1 MTAQRARILAI
12 DDTPAN
18 LMMLGSVLEGEF
30 DLQFATAGAI
40 GVALALQNPP
50 DLILLDVMM
59 PEMDGFEVCRRIKV
73 NPLLQHIPVVFL
85 TALNDSASESEG
97 LGLGAVDYIAKP
109 INIET
114 AHRRISNLLEREQL
128 RKEVE
133 SHRNHLEEL
142 LLAGSVAL
150 SIAKEAA
157 EAADRAKTHF
167 LNNMTH
173 ELRTPMNAIMGLTEL
188 ALGRASDAKQA
199 EQLGKVQSASEH
211 LLALITQM
219 MDFTGFQSKQLN
231 LEKKP
236 FKLTTVL
243 ESLSRLLAP
252 DAQRKG
258 LAWSANMHP
267 DCAGLALQ
275 GDAVR
280 LGQVLLAMAGNAIK
294 FTPQG
299 SVAVLVTLVERTGR
313 DVVLCFEVRDTG
325 VGIASADQR
334 RIFNLFEQL
343 DGSTRRR
350 HGGTGLGLALSRQL
364 VELMGGECG
373 VKSQPGVGS
382 VFWFTARLLTI
393 DSTP

>member
-1 MTAQRARILAI
+1 MTTRRPRILAI

-18 LMMLGSVLEGEF
+18 VMMLGSALEGEF
-30 DLQFATAGAI
+30 DLQFATSGAI
-40 GVALALQNPP
+40 GVALALRNPP

-59 PEMDGFEVCRRIKV
+59 PEMDGFEVCRRIKIH
-73 NPLLQHIPVVFL
+73 PLLQHIPVVFL
-85 TALNDSASESEG
+85 TALSDSASESAG
-97 LGLGAVDYIAKP
+97 LGMGAADYITKP
-109 INIET
+109 INVET

-128 RKEVE
+128 RREVE
-133 SHRNHLEEL
+133 GHRDHLEEL

-157 EAADRAKTHF
+157 EAADHAKTHF
-167 LNNMTH
+167 LSNMTH
-173 ELRTPMNAIMGLTEL
+173 ELRTPMNAIIGLTEL

-199 EQLGKVQSASEH
+199 EQLGKVQRASEQ

-219 MDFTGFQSKQLN
+219 MDITGLQAKQLS
-231 LEKKP
+231 LEQKP

-258 LAWSANMHP
+258 LAWSVDMQGE
-267 DCAGLALQ
+267 CASLALQ

-294 FTPQG
+294 FTPRG
-299 SVAVLVTLVERTGR
+299 NVAVLVTLVEQTDR
-313 DVVLCFEVRDTG
+313 DVMLCFEVRDTG
-325 VGIASADQR
+325 VGIAAADQK
-334 RIFNLFEQL
+334 RIFSLFEQL
-343 DGSTRRR
+343 DGSSRRR

-364 VELMGGECG
+364 VELMGGQCG
-373 VKSQPGVGS
+373 VKSQLNVGS
-382 VFWFTARLLTI
+382 VFWFTARLRTLEPT
-393 DSTP
+393 T

>member
-12 DDTPAN
+12 DDTPSN
-18 LMMLGSVLEGEF
+18 LMTLGSALEGEF
-30 DLQFATAGAI
+30 DVQFATAGAI
-40 GVALALQNPP
+40 GVAMALRNPP

-59 PEMDGFEVCRRIKV
+59 PEMDGFEVCRRLKV

-85 TALNDSASESEG
+85 TALNDSASESAG
-97 LGLGAVDYIAKP
+97 FALGAADYITKP

-114 AHRRISNLLEREQL
+114 AHHRISNLLEREHM

-133 SHRNHLEEL
+133 GHCDHLEEL
-142 LLAGSVAL
+142 LRTGAVAL

-157 EAADRAKTHF
+157 EVADQAKSLF
-167 LNNMTH
+167 LNNVTH

-188 ALGRASDAKQA
+188 ALFGASDAKQV

-219 MDFTGFQSKQLN
+219 MDITGLQAKQLS
-231 LEKKP
+231 LEQKP

-258 LAWSANMHP
+258 LAWST
-267 DCAGLALQ
+267 DIQTECERLALR

-280 LGQVLLAMAGNAIK
+280 LGQVLLAIAGNAIK

-299 SVAVLVTLVERTGR
+299 SVAVLVALVERTGR
-313 DVVLCFEVRDTG
+313 DVVLCFEVSDTG
-325 VGIASADQR
+325 VGIAPADQR

-373 VKSQPGVGS
+373 VKSQPGMGS

>member
-12 DDTPAN
+12 DDTPSN
-18 LMMLGSVLEGEF
+18 LMTLGSALEGEF
-30 DLQFATAGAI
+30 DVQFATAGAI
-40 GVALALQNPP
+40 GVAMALRNPP

-59 PEMDGFEVCRRIKV
+59 PEMDGFEVCRRLKV

-85 TALNDSASESEG
+85 TALNDSASESAG
-97 LGLGAVDYIAKP
+97 FALGAADYITKP

-114 AHRRISNLLEREQL
+114 AHHRISNLLEREHL

-133 SHRNHLEEL
+133 GHCDHLEEL
-142 LLAGSVAL
+142 LRAGAVAL

-157 EAADRAKTHF
+157 EVADQARSLF
-167 LNNMTH
+167 LNNVTH

-188 ALGRASDAKQA
+188 ALFGASDAKQV

-219 MDFTGFQSKQLN
+219 MDITGLQAKQLS
-231 LEKKP
+231 LEQKP

-258 LAWSANMHP
+258 LAWST
-267 DCAGLALQ
+267 DIQTECERLALR

-280 LGQVLLAMAGNAIK
+280 LGQVLLAIAGNAIK

-299 SVAVLVTLVERTGR
+299 SVAVLVALVERTGR
-313 DVVLCFEVRDTG
+313 DVVLCFEVSDTG
-325 VGIASADQR
+325 VGIAPADQR

>member
-1 MTAQRARILAI
+1 MNTPRARILAI

-18 LMMLGSVLEGEF
+18 LMTLGSVLEGEF
-30 DLQFATAGAI
+30 DLQFATAGALGI
-40 GVALALQNPP
+40 ALALRNPP

-59 PEMDGFEVCRRIKV
+59 PEMDGFEVCRRLKV
-73 NPLLQHIPVVFL
+73 HPLLQHIPVIFL
-85 TALNDSASESEG
+85 TALNDSASESAG
-97 LGLGAVDYIAKP
+97 LALGAADYIAKP
-109 INIET
+109 INVET
-114 AHRRISNLLEREQL
+114 ARHRIGNLLEREHL

-133 SHRNHLEEL
+133 GNRDHLEEL

-150 SIAKEAA
+150 AIAKEAA
-157 EAADRAKTHF
+157 EAADLAKKHF

-199 EQLGKVQSASEH
+199 EQLGKVQRASEQ

-219 MDFTGFQSKQLN
+219 MDITGLQAKQLS
-231 LEKKP
+231 LEQKS

-258 LAWSANMHP
+258 LAWSA
-267 DCAGLALQ
+267 DLQAECVDLALQ

-294 FTPQG
+294 FTTRG
-299 SVAVLVTLVERTGR
+299 SVAVLVTLMERTGS
-313 DVVLCFEVRDTG
+313 DVELCFEVRDTG
-325 VGIASADQR
+325 VGITPADQR
-334 RIFNLFEQL
+334 RIFTLFEQL
-343 DGSTRRR
+343 DGSTRRH

-364 VELMGGECG
+364 VELMGGACG

-382 VFWFTARLLTI
+382 VFWFTVRLRTQE
-393 DSTP
+393 

>member
-1 MTAQRARILAI
+1 MNTPRARILAI

-18 LMMLGSVLEGEF
+18 LMTLGSVLEGEF
-30 DLQFATAGAI
+30 DLQFATAGALGI
-40 GVALALQNPP
+40 ALALRNPP

-59 PEMDGFEVCRRIKV
+59 PEMDGFEVCRRLKV
-73 NPLLQHIPVVFL
+73 HPLLQHIPVIFL
-85 TALNDSASESEG
+85 TALNDSASESAG
-97 LGLGAVDYIAKP
+97 FALGAADYITKP

-114 AHRRISNLLEREQL
+114 AHHRISNLLEREQL

-133 SHRNHLEEL
+133 DHRDHLEEL
-142 LLAGSVAL
+142 LLAGAVAL

-157 EAADRAKTHF
+157 EAAGHAKSHF

-173 ELRTPMNAIMGLTEL
+173 ELRTPMNAIVGLTEL
-188 ALGRASDAKQA
+188 ALFGASDAKQA
-199 EQLGKVQSASEH
+199 EQLGEALSASEQ

-219 MDFTGFQSKQLN
+219 MDITGLQAKQLS
-231 LEKKP
+231 LEQMP
-236 FKLTTVL
+236 FKLSTVL

-258 LAWSANMHP
+258 LAWSA
-267 DCAGLALQ
+267 DLQAECTGLALQ
-275 GDAVR
+275 GDALR

-299 SVAVLVTLVERTGR
+299 GVAVLVTLVERTGR

-373 VKSQPGVGS
+373 VKSQPNVGS
-382 VFWFTARLLTI
+382 VFWFTARLQTLE
-393 DSTP
+393 SMS

>member
-18 LMMLGSVLEGEF
+18 LMTLGSALEGEF

-59 PEMDGFEVCRRIKV
+59 PEMDGFEVCRRLKV

-85 TALNDSASESEG
+85 TALNDSASESAG
-97 LGLGAVDYIAKP
+97 FALGAADYITKP

-114 AHRRISNLLEREQL
+114 AHHRISNLLEREQL

-133 SHRNHLEEL
+133 GHRDHLEEL
-142 LLAGSVAL
+142 LLAGAVAL

-157 EAADRAKTHF
+157 EAAGHAKSHF

-173 ELRTPMNAIMGLTEL
+173 ELRTPMNAIVGLTEL
-188 ALGRASDAKQA
+188 ALFGASDAKQA
-199 EQLGKVQSASEH
+199 EQLGEALSASEQ

-219 MDFTGFQSKQLN
+219 MDITGLQAKQLS
-231 LEKKP
+231 LEQKP
-236 FKLTTVL
+236 FKLSTVL

-258 LAWSANMHP
+258 LAWSA
-267 DCAGLALQ
+267 DLQAECTGLALQ
-275 GDAVR
+275 GDALR

>member
-12 DDTPAN
+12 DDTPSN
-18 LMMLGSVLEGEF
+18 LMTLGSALEGEF
-30 DLQFATAGAI
+30 DVQFATAGAI
-40 GVALALQNPP
+40 GVAMALRNPP

-59 PEMDGFEVCRRIKV
+59 PEMDGFEVCRRLKV

-85 TALNDSASESEG
+85 TALNDSASESAG
-97 LGLGAVDYIAKP
+97 FALGAADYITKP
-109 INIET
+109 INVET
-114 AHRRISNLLEREQL
+114 AHHRISNLLEREHM

-133 SHRNHLEEL
+133 GHCDHLEEL
-142 LLAGSVAL
+142 LRTGAVAL

-157 EAADRAKTHF
+157 EVADQAKSLF
-167 LNNMTH
+167 LNNVTH

-188 ALGRASDAKQA
+188 ALFGASDAKQV

-219 MDFTGFQSKQLN
+219 MDITGLQAKQLS
-231 LEKKP
+231 LEQKP

-258 LAWSANMHP
+258 LAWST
-267 DCAGLALQ
+267 DIQTECERLALR

-280 LGQVLLAMAGNAIK
+280 LGQVLLAIAGNAIK

-299 SVAVLVTLVERTGR
+299 SVAVLVALVERTGR
-313 DVVLCFEVRDTG
+313 DVVLCFEVSDTG
-325 VGIASADQR
+325 VGIAPADQR

>member
-12 DDTPAN
+12 DDTPSN
-18 LMMLGSVLEGEF
+18 LMTLGSALEGEF
-30 DLQFATAGAI
+30 DLQFATGGAI
-40 GVALALQNPP
+40 GVALALRNPP

-59 PEMDGFEVCRRIKV
+59 PEMDGFEVCRRVKLH
-73 NPLLQHIPVVFL
+73 PLLQHIPVIFL
-85 TALNDSASESEG
+85 TALNDSASETEG

-109 INIET
+109 INVET

-188 ALGRASDAKQA
+188 ALARASDAKQA
-199 EQLGKVQSASEH
+199 EQLGKVQRASEQ

-219 MDFTGFQSKQLN
+219 MDFTGFQSKQLT
-231 LEKKP
+231 LAQKP
-236 FKLTTVL
+236 FKLTTVV

-258 LAWSANMHP
+258 LAWSTDIQP
-267 DCAGLALQ
+267 ECTRLALQ

-294 FTPQG
+294 FTLQG
-299 SVAVLVTLVERTGR
+299 SVAVRVTLVEQTDS
-313 DVVLCFEVRDTG
+313 DVVLAFEVRDTG
-325 VGIASADQR
+325 IGIAPADQR

-343 DGSTRRR
+343 DGSTRRSF
-350 HGGTGLGLALSRQL
+350 GGTGLGLTLSRQV

-373 VKSQPGVGS
+373 VKSQPNVGS
-382 VFWFTARLLTI
+382 VFWFTARLRTLEPAI
-393 DSTP
+393 

>member
-1 MTAQRARILAI
+1 MNTPRARILAI

-18 LMMLGSVLEGEF
+18 LMMLGSALEAEF
-30 DLQFATAGAI
+30 DVQFATAGAI
-40 GVALALQNPP
+40 GIALALRNPP

-59 PEMDGFEVCRRIKV
+59 PEMDGFEVCRRLKV
-73 NPLLQHIPVVFL
+73 HPLLQHIPVIFL
-85 TALNDSASESEG
+85 TALNDSASESAG
-97 LGLGAVDYIAKP
+97 LALGAADYITKP
-109 INIET
+109 INVET
-114 AHRRISNLLEREQL
+114 AQRRISNLLEREHL

-133 SHRNHLEEL
+133 GHRDHLADL
-142 LLAGSVAL
+142 LQAGSVAL
-150 SIAKEAA
+150 AIAKEAA
-157 EAADRAKTHF
+157 EAAGHAKSHF

-173 ELRTPMNAIMGLTEL
+173 ELRTPMNAIVGLTEL
-188 ALGRASDAKQA
+188 ALFGASDAKQA
-199 EQLGKVQSASEH
+199 EQLGEALSASEQ

-219 MDFTGFQSKQLN
+219 MDITGLQAKQLS
-231 LEKKP
+231 LEQKP
-236 FKLTTVL
+236 FKLSTVL

-252 DAQRKG
+252 DALRKG
-258 LAWSANMHP
+258 LAWSA
-267 DCAGLALQ
+267 DLQAECAGLTLQ

-334 RIFNLFEQL
+334 RVFNLFEQL

>member
-1 MTAQRARILAI
+1 
-12 DDTPAN
+12 
-18 LMMLGSVLEGEF
+18 
-30 DLQFATAGAI
+30 
-40 GVALALQNPP
+40 
-50 DLILLDVMM
+50 
-59 PEMDGFEVCRRIKV
+59 
-73 NPLLQHIPVVFL
+73 
-85 TALNDSASESEG
+85 
-97 LGLGAVDYIAKP
+97 
-109 INIET
+109 
-114 AHRRISNLLEREQL
+114 
-128 RKEVE
+128 
-133 SHRNHLEEL
+133 
-142 LLAGSVAL
+142 
-150 SIAKEAA
+150 
-157 EAADRAKTHF
+157 
-167 LNNMTH
+167 
-173 ELRTPMNAIMGLTEL
+173 MNAIMGLTEL
-188 ALGRASDAKQA
+188 ALFGASDAKQV

-219 MDFTGFQSKQLN
+219 MDITGLQAKQLS
-231 LEKKP
+231 LEQKP

-258 LAWSANMHP
+258 LAWST
-267 DCAGLALQ
+267 DIQTECERLALR

-280 LGQVLLAMAGNAIK
+280 LGQVLLAIAGNAIK

-299 SVAVLVTLVERTGR
+299 SVAVLVALVERTGR
-313 DVVLCFEVRDTG
+313 DVVLCFEVSDTG
-325 VGIASADQR
+325 VGIAPADQR

>member
-12 DDTPAN
+12 DDTPSN
-18 LMMLGSVLEGEF
+18 LMTLGSALEGEF
-30 DLQFATAGAI
+30 DVQFATAGAI
-40 GVALALQNPP
+40 GVAMALRNPP

-59 PEMDGFEVCRRIKV
+59 PEMDGFEVCRRLKV

-85 TALNDSASESEG
+85 TALNDSASESAG
-97 LGLGAVDYIAKP
+97 FALGAADYITKP

-114 AHRRISNLLEREQL
+114 AHHRISNLLEREHM

-133 SHRNHLEEL
+133 GHCDHLEEL
-142 LLAGSVAL
+142 LRAGAVAL

-157 EAADRAKTHF
+157 EVADQAKSLF
-167 LNNMTH
+167 LNNVTH

-188 ALGRASDAKQA
+188 ALFGASDAKQV

-219 MDFTGFQSKQLN
+219 MDITGLQAKQLS
-231 LEKKP
+231 LEQKP

-258 LAWSANMHP
+258 LAWST
-267 DCAGLALQ
+267 DIQTECERLALR

-280 LGQVLLAMAGNAIK
+280 LGQVLLAIAGNAIK

-299 SVAVLVTLVERTGR
+299 SVAVLVALVERTGR
-313 DVVLCFEVRDTG
+313 DVVLCFEVSDTG
-325 VGIASADQR
+325 VGIAPADQR

>member
-1 MTAQRARILAI
+1 MNTPRARILAI

-18 LMMLGSVLEGEF
+18 LMMLGSALEAEF
-30 DLQFATAGAI
+30 DVQFATAGAI
-40 GVALALQNPP
+40 GIALALRNPP

-59 PEMDGFEVCRRIKV
+59 PEMDGFEVCRRLKV
-73 NPLLQHIPVVFL
+73 HPLLQHIPVVFL
-85 TALNDSASESEG
+85 TALNDSASESAG
-97 LGLGAVDYIAKP
+97 FALGAADYITKP

-114 AHRRISNLLEREQL
+114 AHHRISNLLEREQL
-128 RKEVE
+128 RKKVE
-133 SHRNHLEEL
+133 GHCDHLEEL
-142 LLAGSVAL
+142 LRTGAVAL

-157 EAADRAKTHF
+157 EVADQAKSLF
-167 LNNMTH
+167 LNNVTH

-188 ALGRASDAKQA
+188 ALFGASDAKQV

-219 MDFTGFQSKQLN
+219 MDITGLQAKQLS
-231 LEKKP
+231 LEQKP

-258 LAWSANMHP
+258 LAWST
-267 DCAGLALQ
+267 DIQTECERLALR

-280 LGQVLLAMAGNAIK
+280 LGQVLLAIAGNAIK

-299 SVAVLVTLVERTGR
+299 SVAVLVALVERTGR
-313 DVVLCFEVRDTG
+313 DVVLCFEVSDTG
-325 VGIASADQR
+325 VGIAPADQR

>member
-18 LMMLGSVLEGEF
+18 LMLLCSALEGEF

-59 PEMDGFEVCRRIKV
+59 PEMDGFEVCRRLKV
-73 NPLLQHIPVVFL
+73 HPLLQHIPVIFL
-85 TALNDSASESEG
+85 TALNDSASESAG
-97 LGLGAVDYIAKP
+97 LALGAADYITKP
-109 INIET
+109 INVET
-114 AHRRISNLLEREQL
+114 AQRRISNLLEREHL

-133 SHRNHLEEL
+133 GHRDHLEDL
-142 LLAGSVAL
+142 LQAGSVAL
-150 SIAKEAA
+150 AIAKEAV
-157 EAADRAKTHF
+157 EAAGHAKSHF

-173 ELRTPMNAIMGLTEL
+173 ELRTPMNAIVGLTEL
-188 ALGRASDAKQA
+188 ALFGASDAKQV

-211 LLALITQM
+211 LLALISQM
-219 MDFTGFQSKQLN
+219 MDFTGFQSKRLN
-231 LEKKP
+231 LEQKP

-258 LAWSANMHP
+258 LAWST
-267 DCAGLALQ
+267 DIQTECERLALR

-280 LGQVLLAMAGNAIK
+280 LGQVLLAIAGNAIK

-299 SVAVLVTLVERTGR
+299 SVAVLVALVERTGR
-313 DVVLCFEVRDTG
+313 DVVLCFEVSDTG
-325 VGIASADQR
+325 VGIAPADQR

>member
-12 DDTPAN
+12 DDTPSN
-18 LMMLGSVLEGEF
+18 LMTLGSALEGEF
-30 DLQFATAGAI
+30 DVQFATAGAI
-40 GVALALQNPP
+40 GVAMALRNPP

-59 PEMDGFEVCRRIKV
+59 PEMDGFEVCRRLKV
-73 NPLLQHIPVVFL
+73 NPFLQHIPVVFL
-85 TALNDSASESEG
+85 TALNDSASESAG
-97 LGLGAVDYIAKP
+97 FALGAADYITKP

-114 AHRRISNLLEREQL
+114 AHHRISNLLEREHM

-133 SHRNHLEEL
+133 GHCDHLEEL
-142 LLAGSVAL
+142 LRTGAVAL

-157 EAADRAKTHF
+157 EVADQAKSLF
-167 LNNMTH
+167 LNNVTH

-188 ALGRASDAKQA
+188 ALFGASDAKQV

-219 MDFTGFQSKQLN
+219 MDITGLQAKQLS
-231 LEKKP
+231 LEQKP

-258 LAWSANMHP
+258 LAWST
-267 DCAGLALQ
+267 DIQTECERLALR

-280 LGQVLLAMAGNAIK
+280 LGQVLLAIAGNAIK

-299 SVAVLVTLVERTGR
+299 SVAVLVALVERTGR
-313 DVVLCFEVRDTG
+313 DVVLCFEVSDTG
-325 VGIASADQR
+325 VGIAPADQR

-373 VKSQPGVGS
+373 VKSQPGMGS

>member
-12 DDTPAN
+12 DDTPSN
-18 LMMLGSVLEGEF
+18 LMTLGSALEGEF
-30 DLQFATAGAI
+30 DVQFATAGAI
-40 GVALALQNPP
+40 GVAMALRNPP

-59 PEMDGFEVCRRIKV
+59 PEMDGFEVCRRLKV

-85 TALNDSASESEG
+85 TALNDSASESAG
-97 LGLGAVDYIAKP
+97 FALGAADYITKP

-114 AHRRISNLLEREQL
+114 AHHRISNLLEREHM

-133 SHRNHLEEL
+133 GHCDHLEEL
-142 LLAGSVAL
+142 LRTGAVAL

-157 EAADRAKTHF
+157 EVADQAKSLF
-167 LNNMTH
+167 LNNVTH

-188 ALGRASDAKQA
+188 ALFGASDAKQV

-219 MDFTGFQSKQLN
+219 MDITGLQAKQLS
-231 LEKKP
+231 LEQKP

-258 LAWSANMHP
+258 LAWST
-267 DCAGLALQ
+267 DIQTECERLALR

-280 LGQVLLAMAGNAIK
+280 LGQVLLAIAGNAIK

-299 SVAVLVTLVERTGR
+299 SVAVLVALVERTGR
-313 DVVLCFEVRDTG
+313 DVVLCFEVSDTG
-325 VGIASADQR
+325 VGIAPADQR

>member
-18 LMMLGSVLEGEF
+18 LMTLGSALEGEF

-40 GVALALQNPP
+40 GIALALRNPP

-59 PEMDGFEVCRRIKV
+59 PEMDGFEVCRRLKV
-73 NPLLQHIPVVFL
+73 NHLLQHIPVIFL
-85 TALNDSASESEG
+85 TALNDSASESAG
-97 LGLGAVDYIAKP
+97 LNLGAVDYIAKP
-109 INIET
+109 INVET
-114 AHRRISNLLEREQL
+114 AHRRISNLIEREQL

-188 ALGRASDAKQA
+188 ALARASDAKQA

-243 ESLSRLLAP
+243 ESLSRLLTP

-325 VGIASADQR
+325 VGIAPADQR
-334 RIFNLFEQL
+334 RMFNLFEQL

-382 VFWFTARLLTI
+382 VFWFTVRLRTQE
-393 DSTP
+393 STP

>member
-1 MTAQRARILAI
+1 MTARRARILAI

-18 LMMLGSVLEGEF
+18 LMTLGSALESEF

-40 GVALALQNPP
+40 GVALALRNPP

-59 PEMDGFEVCRRIKV
+59 PEMDGFEVCRRIKLH
-73 NPLLQHIPVVFL
+73 PLLQHIPVVFL
-85 TALNDSASESEG
+85 TALNDSASENAG
-97 LGLGAVDYIAKP
+97 LALGAADYITKP
-109 INIET
+109 INVET

-133 SHRNHLEEL
+133 SNRDHLEEL
-142 LLAGSVAL
+142 LLSGAVAL

-157 EAADRAKTHF
+157 EAADHAKTRL
-167 LNNMTH
+167 LNNVTH

-199 EQLGKVQSASEH
+199 EQLGKVQTASEH

-219 MDFTGFQSKQLN
+219 MDLTGLQAKQLS
-231 LEKKP
+231 LEQKP

-252 DAQRKG
+252 DAQCKG
-258 LAWSANMHP
+258 LTWSTDIQP
-267 DCAGLALQ
+267 ECERLALQ
-275 GDAVR
+275 GDTVR

-299 SVAVLVTLVERTGR
+299 SVAVLVTLVEQGDS

-325 VGIASADQR
+325 IGIAQPDQR
-334 RIFNLFEQL
+334 RIFGSFEQL
-343 DGSTRRR
+343 DGSRRR
-350 HGGTGLGLALSRQL
+350 SYGGTGLGLALSRQL

-382 VFWFTARLLTI
+382 VFWFTARLITLE
-393 DSTP
+393 STP